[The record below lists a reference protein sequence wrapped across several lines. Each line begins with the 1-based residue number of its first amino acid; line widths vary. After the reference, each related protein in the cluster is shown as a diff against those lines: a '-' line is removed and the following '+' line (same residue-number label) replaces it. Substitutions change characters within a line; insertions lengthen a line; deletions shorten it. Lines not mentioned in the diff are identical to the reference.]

1 MSSVHLSVG
10 RNEPASPHLRSEPWI
25 VCRIA
30 EATLGT
36 LPEGSRIDWDAMAED
51 YTVIRRHIAHVV
63 PGCDAYDEK
72 VEAARRLRAAAPAA
86 GHPDLRHPVGQ
97 GGVRA

>member
-1 MSSVHLSVG
+1 MG

-25 VCRIA
+25 VCRLA

-36 LPEGSRIDWDAMAED
+36 RPEGSRIDWDAMAED
-51 YTVIRRHIAHVV
+51 YTVIRRHIGHVV

-72 VEAARRLRAAAPAA
+72 VKRPGGFVLPHAPRDTRTFDD
-86 GHPDLRHPVGQ
+86 P
-97 GGVRA
+97 VRAEPSSA